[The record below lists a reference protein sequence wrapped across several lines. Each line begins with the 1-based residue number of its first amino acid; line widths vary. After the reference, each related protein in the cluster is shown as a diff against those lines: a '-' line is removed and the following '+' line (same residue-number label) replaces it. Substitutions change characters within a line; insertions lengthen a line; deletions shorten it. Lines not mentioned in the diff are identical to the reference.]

1 VKVGVPTEI
10 KTDEYRVA
18 LTPSG
23 VRELV
28 EHGHEVVIQAGA
40 GDGSAI
46 ADEHYRAQGAE
57 ILPDAPAVFAA
68 ADMVVKV
75 KEPQASE
82 IALLEPRHTLFTYL
96 HLAPDPEQT
105 RGLIESGATAVAYET
120 VEDSRGRLP
129 LLAPMSEVAGKLAT
143 QAGAYMLHK
152 RSGGRGILLGGVP
165 GVAAAKVVV
174 IGGGVV
180 GTNAARIAIGMGAD
194 VYIYD
199 RNIDRLRELDQLIG
213 DHADTCYAS
222 TLDIEQR
229 LPEADL
235 VVGAV
240 LVHGAKA
247 PYVVRRNQLGLMKQG
262 AVLVD
267 VSIDQGGCFETSRP
281 TTHTDPAYEVDGI
294 LHYCVANM
302 PGAVPIT
309 STRALTNAT
318 LPYVLHLAD
327 AGVARA
333 ARENAGLAKGVNIV
347 DGKVTYQPV
356 AEATGHPYVEL
367 FDALGET
374 APA

>member
-1 VKVGVPTEI
+1 
-10 KTDEYRVA
+10 
-18 LTPSG
+18 
-23 VRELV
+23 
-28 EHGHEVVIQAGA
+28 
-40 GDGSAI
+40 
-46 ADEHYRAQGAE
+46 
-57 ILPDAPAVFAA
+57 
-68 ADMVVKV
+68 
-75 KEPQASE
+75 
-82 IALLEPRHTLFTYL
+82 
-96 HLAPDPEQT
+96 
-105 RGLIESGATAVAYET
+105 
-120 VEDSRGRLP
+120 
-129 LLAPMSEVAGKLAT
+129 
-143 QAGAYMLHK
+143 
-152 RSGGRGILLGGVP
+152 
-165 GVAAAKVVV
+165 VAAAKVVV

-247 PYVVRRNQLGLMKQG
+247 PYVVRRDQLSLMKKG

-281 TTHTDPAYEVDGI
+281 TTHTDPTYEVDGI

-318 LPYVLHLAD
+318 LPYVLQVAD
-327 AGVARA
+327 AGVAGA
-333 ARENAGLAKGVNIV
+333 ARENPGLAKGVNVV
-347 DGKVTYQPV
+347 DGKLTYEPV
-356 AEATGHPYVEL
+356 AEATGHPYVDL
-367 FDALGET
+367 FEALGET
-374 APA
+374 AAA